1 MFSSNDIFR
10 TRYSRFK
17 GEPYDFAQDQ
27 SFFKARKKPTQLKL
41 TKMLGTRTREAAD
54 DVYAMYVQATWVLYH
69 HFLCK
74 AFCTFMF

>member
-1 MFSSNDIFR
+1 
-10 TRYSRFK
+10 
-17 GEPYDFAQDQ
+17 
-27 SFFKARKKPTQLKL
+27 L

-74 AFCTFMF
+74 AFCTFMFWLDSDLYSSFGSITFCI